1 VLPGG
6 SVGGGIVGHAA
17 AFAANAGGEFARG
30 LAQGR
35 AAALELDRRLR
46 QEQRFAALAAGAPE
60 LDIVVWKVNAED
72 PQRASKMAQQIF
84 AACATRD
91 LHLALVQ
98 LPLCWFQLSDFEE
111 KGVEAGPVTCLRSV
125 LMKPEHGAWLDRI
138 WERLTAASV
147 EVGENRGDGEMIDV
161 TKENVLIRKGNCSL
175 TILPRLGGKIASIL
189 VNDRELL
196 QGPLAPYGPRS
207 RTMSFDAGDA
217 SGWDEC
223 LPSVADCTVET
234 EAGPASIPDHGD
246 LWRVAW
252 QNRDQGIANREQVP
266 GDAGAS
272 SATFRGECFSL
283 PLVLERTVTLA
294 ELDGGA
300 GRGWQVRLD
309 YTVTNTGSYPVP
321 WSWSA
326 HPLFRA
332 EAGDCIVLP
341 GSIET
346 LRVEVPEAA
355 GWGVVANG

>member
-1 VLPGG
+1 
-6 SVGGGIVGHAA
+6 
-17 AFAANAGGEFARG
+17 
-30 LAQGR
+30 
-35 AAALELDRRLR
+35 
-46 QEQRFAALAAGAPE
+46 
-60 LDIVVWKVNAED
+60 
-72 PQRASKMAQQIF
+72 M
-84 AACATRD
+84 
-91 LHLALVQ
+91 
-98 LPLCWFQLSDFEE
+98 
-111 KGVEAGPVTCLRSV
+111 
-125 LMKPEHGAWLDRI
+125 
-138 WERLTAASV
+138 
-147 EVGENRGDGEMIDV
+147 GEMIDV

-346 LRVEVPEAA
+346 LRVEGSGGGRLGSGGERVSWPVATLANGSRSDLSVAQPPESGIGDKLFAGPLNEGENWCALERPQAGVRIKVGFDTAAMPYLGLWICYGGWPDRPGPKQICVALEPATAPVDSLAKTGPWSRVLAA
-355 GWGVVANG
+355 GETFSWPMVVEIESNASVN